1 MTWERARRASRRRST
16 TTTTMTGGRMVCERP
31 RGGWTAWVVPLV
43 PTPYCTC
50 ICACAHLDAC
60 LARSMKVSGLSRLR
74 FWECPIHCIMLT
86 TYVTSLSGHVD
97 VPVVCR
103 PGFRGGVY
111 AHRTRLR
118 AGDSTQT
125 APGRLNSLIRY
136 RGLARTRPPRSTR
149 RFGPRWR
156 PAPAQFNDRICVFVM
171 IFDRRMRIIYDR

>member
-1 MTWERARRASRRRST
+1 
-16 TTTTMTGGRMVCERP
+16 MVCERP

-60 LARSMKVSGLSRLR
+60 LARSKVSVDPDYVFG
-74 FWECPIHCIMLT
+74 ECPIHCIMLT
-86 TYVTSLSGHVD
+86 TYVTSLSGH

-118 AGDSTQT
+118 AGDSTLGPRPKT
-125 APGRLNSLIRY
+125 HRVVNGRNGHCSLAENN
-136 RGLARTRPPRSTR
+136 GPRRAQR

-156 PAPAQFNDRICVFVM
+156 PAPARFNDRVCVLVFVM
-171 IFDRRMRIIYDR
+171 IFDRRMYIIYDNERVCDLCENRL

>member
-1 MTWERARRASRRRST
+1 
-16 TTTTMTGGRMVCERP
+16 MVCERP

-60 LARSMKVSGLSRLR
+60 LARSKVSVEPIT

-125 APGRLNSLIRY
+125 APGRLN
-136 RGLARTRPPRSTR
+136 
-149 RFGPRWR
+149 
-156 PAPAQFNDRICVFVM
+156 C
-171 IFDRRMRIIYDR
+171 

>member
-1 MTWERARRASRRRST
+1 
-16 TTTTMTGGRMVCERP
+16 MVCERP

-60 LARSMKVSGLSRLR
+60 LARSKVSVEPIT

-125 APGRLNSLIRY
+125 APGRLNCSDPGFGPNKTAALNSSLWSSMAPRARAVQRPGLRVGVRNDFRSSYIYYIRY
-136 RGLARTRPPRSTR
+136 Y
-149 RFGPRWR
+149 
-156 PAPAQFNDRICVFVM
+156 M
-171 IFDRRMRIIYDR
+171 

>member
-1 MTWERARRASRRRST
+1 
-16 TTTTMTGGRMVCERP
+16 MVCERP

-60 LARSMKVSGLSRLR
+60 LARSKVSVEPIT

-118 AGDSTQT
+118 AGDRTQT
-125 APGRLNSLIRY
+125 APGRLNCSS
-136 RGLARTRPPRSTR
+136 GLA
-149 RFGPRWR
+149 
-156 PAPAQFNDRICVFVM
+156 AEQ
-171 IFDRRMRIIYDR
+171 DRRAQLVALVLDGAPRPRGSTTGFACWCS